1 MRFFCFTIN
10 AQDNK
15 IQKLF
20 CFELTLKGGLKMGI
34 KMNLK
39 TKMLAM
45 ILAPVIILTG
55 FLSLYGYN
63 TSKDALNNQILET
76 NRFTMESYSE
86 SLNSIL
92 VQHEARTK
100 QLALN
105 AAGKTPEELQSLIR
119 LAKDASGK
127 YSTDFSIGLEKG

>member
-1 MRFFCFTIN
+1 M
-10 AQDNK
+10 
-15 IQKLF
+15 
-20 CFELTLKGGLKMGI
+20 
-34 KMNLK
+34 
-39 TKMLAM
+39 
-45 ILAPVIILTG
+45 
-55 FLSLYGYN
+55 YGYN